1 MNSNLKIFEHPELGA
16 VRALTIND
24 EPWFV
29 GKDVTRALCCKNPQD
44 ALKTHVPCADKQLLL
59 KSEYPGLAEQL
70 PNRGLKIISLD
81 GLYSLVYAI
90 KHPLAKQFKS
100 WIESGVL
107 PELQKQ
113 KNALKNNVFSE
124 KPFQNTSLTGD
135 KSLIQAFE
143 SPEFGTVRT
152 FEEGGKV
159 LFCGKDV
166 AAALGYSDTASA
178 VKQHC
183 PWAVKRRVGV
193 STGTR
198 ADGSLA
204 IQQVEMSFITEGD
217 VYRLIAHSKLPA
229 AVKFERW
236 VFDDVLPTIR
246 KHGLYAAED
255 LLDNP
260 DVMIKVLQELQKERA
275 AKEALTEEN
284 EQLTRDKNLLEQKN
298 ATQVRRIALL
308 QPKAKYYDTCLF
320 CEDLFPISIISKDFG
335 WSANQLNK
343 FLSDLGVQ
351 YRQGEGWLLAQKYAE
366 RGYARSRTYL
376 SVGKDGKPHASIRTC
391 WTQKGRRF
399 IVDLM
404 KEHGHLPI
412 AANDIA

>member
-16 VRALTIND
+16 VRALEIHN
-24 EPWFV
+24 ESWFV
-29 GKDVTRALCCKNPQD
+29 GKDVARALRCKNPQT

-59 KSEYPGLAEQL
+59 KSEYPDLAEQL
-70 PNRGLKIISLD
+70 PNRGLTIISLD

-113 KNALKNNVFSE
+113 KNALKNNVSSE
-124 KPFQNTSLTGD
+124 KSLQNTSLTGD

-152 FEEGGKV
+152 LEEGGKV
-159 LFCGKDV
+159 LFCGKDI
-166 AAALGYSDTASA
+166 ATALGYSDTVNAL
-178 VKQHC
+178 KQHC
-183 PWAVKRRVGV
+183 RGVVKRHLI
-193 STGTR
+193 
-198 ADGSLA
+198 DSLGR
-204 IQQVEMSFITEGD
+204 QQEAGFITEGD
-217 VYRLIAHSKLPA
+217 LYRLIAHSKLPS

-246 KHGLYAAED
+246 KHGLYAAEE

-335 WSANQLNK
+335 WSANQMNK

-399 IVDLM
+399 IVNLM